1 MRGPVAMMLLLGGP
15 AALTAAEPPRAIV
28 LVTIDTLRADHL
40 GAYGY
45 GRPTSPFLDRL
56 AREGVLFENA
66 FASSSMT
73 AACHASLFT
82 GLHPPQHGVRLN
94 DEGFSSASHR
104 RFRTLAETLAGAGY
118 TTGAFS
124 AVGFLNSIAQG
135 FETVDAGSGDY
146 LRYRQADAVIDRAL
160 AWLGKRKRDE
170 RFFLWVHLFDVHPP
184 RRAPTHGTSRL
195 LFGSAAAA
203 EQFAREAVER
213 RGVTPGAYPTP
224 AALALSYAQYDTEI
238 AFVDQELGRLF
249 ERMGAMHLNERAV
262 WIVTAD
268 HGEGLGNHD
277 WLDHVR
283 FLYNEAVRVPLI
295 IYAEER
301 WEERRVRDLVRH
313 VDVMP
318 TLLTLLGLPFE
329 QPGFTTVGRSL
340 LPLLEGGK
348 MVPAM
353 SFSLRRPWG
362 SDHREWERGEVFAL
376 QDLDWKYIAH
386 TDGKDE
392 FFDLRSDPLELRNL
406 VEAPS
411 PVRDRLSDMA
421 REVFAALR
429 REGQVATKH
438 TEPAVTEELKAL
450 GYIH

>member
-1 MRGPVAMMLLLGGP
+1 V
-15 AALTAAEPPRAIV
+15 
-28 LVTIDTLRADHL
+28 
-40 GAYGY
+40 
-45 GRPTSPFLDRL
+45 
-56 AREGVLFENA
+56 
-66 FASSSMT
+66 
-73 AACHASLFT
+73 
-82 GLHPPQHGVRLN
+82 Q
-94 DEGFSSASHR
+94 
-104 RFRTLAETLAGAGY
+104 
-118 TTGAFS
+118 
-124 AVGFLNSIAQG
+124 
-135 FETVDAGSGDY
+135 
-146 LRYRQADAVIDRAL
+146 
-160 AWLGKRKRDE
+160 
-170 RFFLWVHLFDVHPP
+170 
-184 RRAPTHGTSRL
+184 
-195 LFGSAAAA
+195 
-203 EQFAREAVER
+203 R
-213 RGVTPGAYPTP
+213 RGVTPGAYRSP

-249 ERMGAMHLNERAV
+249 DRMEAMRLNQRAV

-295 IYAEER
+295 FYADER

-313 VDVMP
+313 VDVVP

-340 LPLLEGGK
+340 LPLLEGRK
-348 MVPAM
+348 LAPAM

-362 SDHREWERGEVFAL
+362 SDHRDWERGEVFAL

-386 TDGKDE
+386 TEGKDE

-411 PVRDRLSDMA
+411 PVKDRLSDMA

-438 TEPAVTEELKAL
+438 TEPAVTDELKAL

>member
-1 MRGPVAMMLLLGGP
+1 MRGPAAMLLFLVGP
-15 AALTAAEPPRAIV
+15 AALPAAEPPRAIV

-45 GRPTSPFLDRL
+45 KRPTSPFLDRL
-56 AREGVLFENA
+56 AGEGVLFENA

-94 DEGFSSASHR
+94 DEGFSPQSHR
-104 RFRTLAETLAGAGY
+104 RFRTLAETLAGVGY
-118 TTGAFS
+118 ATGAFS
-124 AVGFLNSIAQG
+124 GVGFLNSIAQG
-135 FETVDAGSGDY
+135 FDTVEAGSGDY
-146 LRYRQADAVIDRAL
+146 LRYRQADAVVDRAL
-160 AWLGKRKRDE
+160 AWLGKRKRDD
-170 RFFLWVHLFDVHPP
+170 RFFLWIHLFDVHPP
-184 RRAPTHGTSRL
+184 RRLPPHDSGRL
-195 LFGSAAAA
+195 LFESAAAA
-203 EQFAREAVER
+203 EQFARDAVER
-213 RGVTPGAYPTP
+213 RGVTPGAYRSP

-249 ERMGAMHLNERAV
+249 DRMEAMHLDERAL

-295 IYAEER
+295 VYADER
-301 WEERRVRDLVRH
+301 WEGRRVRDLVRH

-318 TLLTLLGLPFE
+318 TLLAILGLPFE
-329 QPGFTTVGRSL
+329 QPGFTSVGRSL
-340 LPLLEGGK
+340 LPLLDGVK
-348 MVPAM
+348 VAPAM
-353 SFSLRRPWG
+353 SFSVRRPWG
-362 SDHREWERGEVFAL
+362 SDHRDWERGEVFAL

-411 PVRDRLSDMA
+411 PVRDRLSEMT

-438 TEPAVTEELKAL
+438 TEPAVTDELKAL

>member
-1 MRGPVAMMLLLGGP
+1 MRGP
-15 AALTAAEPPRAIV
+15 AALFLFLAGPAALPAAEPPRAIV

-45 GRPTSPFLDRL
+45 KRPTSPFLDHL
-56 AREGVLFENA
+56 AGEGVLFENA

-82 GLHPPQHGVRLN
+82 GLHPAQHGVRLN
-94 DEGFSSASHR
+94 DEGFSPQSHR
-104 RFRTLAETLAGAGY
+104 RFRTVAEILAGAGY

-124 AVGFLNSIAQG
+124 GVGFLNSIAQG

-160 AWLGKRKRDE
+160 AWLGRRKRDD
-170 RFFLWVHLFDVHPP
+170 RFFLWIHLFDVHPP
-184 RRAPTHGTSRL
+184 RRLPPHGSGRL
-195 LFGSAAAA
+195 LFESAAAA
-203 EQFAREAVER
+203 EQFARDAVER
-213 RGVTPGAYPTP
+213 RGVTPGAYRSP

-249 ERMGAMHLNERAV
+249 DRMDAMHLNERAL

-283 FLYNEAVRVPLI
+283 YLYNEAVRVPLI
-295 IYAEER
+295 VYADER
-301 WEERRVRDLVRH
+301 WEGRRVRDLVRH

-318 TLLTLLGLPFE
+318 TLLALLGLPFE

-340 LPLLEGGK
+340 LPLLEGVK
-348 MVPAM
+348 VAPAM

-362 SDHREWERGEVFAL
+362 SDHRDWERGEVFAL

-411 PVRDRLSDMA
+411 PVRDRLSEMT

-438 TEPAVTEELKAL
+438 AEPAVTDELKAL